1 MNKDRTTEE
10 ILESI
15 YILVNEARKKQI
27 HFQNTKKNEDN
38 VIVCETRNN
47 VKSNNNFKKNIN
59 DSLDWKKI
67 DFSKNIIKTSN
78 GFRYYNL
85 IEKIFREEFSKWLF
99 KRPKWIQSKTLDF
112 GNEFIKD
119 KFRNN

>member
-15 YILVNEARKKQI
+15 YTLVNEARKKQI
-27 HFQNTKKNEDN
+27 HFQNKKKNEDN

-47 VKSNNNFKKNIN
+47 VKSNNNFKEKIN

-78 GFRYYNL
+78 GFRYNNL
-85 IEKIFREEFSKWLF
+85 IEKIFREEFSKWLL

>member
-15 YILVNEARKKQI
+15 YSLVNEARTKQI
-27 HFQNTKKNEDN
+27 HFQNTKKDEDN

-47 VKSNNNFKKNIN
+47 LKSNNN
-59 DSLDWKKI
+59 WKKI

-78 GFRYYNL
+78 GFQYYNL

-112 GNEFIKD
+112 GNKFIKD

>member
-27 HFQNTKKNEDN
+27 HFQNTKKDEDN

-47 VKSNNNFKKNIN
+47 VKSNNNFKNKIN

-67 DFSKNIIKTSN
+67 DFSKNITKTSN
-78 GFRYYNL
+78 GFQYYNL

-99 KRPKWIQSKTLDF
+99 KRPKWIKSKTLDF
-112 GNEFIKD
+112 GNKFIKD

>member
-27 HFQNTKKNEDN
+27 HFQKTKKNEDSGI
-38 VIVCETRNN
+38 VIETRNN
-47 VKSNNNFKKNIN
+47 VRGNNNVKNKIN
-59 DSLDWKKI
+59 DSLDWTKI

-78 GFRYYNL
+78 AFQYYNL

-99 KRPKWIQSKTLDF
+99 KRPKWIQSKTLDL

>member
-15 YILVNEARKKQI
+15 YTLVNEARNKQI
-27 HFQNTKKNEDN
+27 HFQNKKKNEDN

-47 VKSNNNFKKNIN
+47 VKSNNNFKEKIN

-78 GFRYYNL
+78 GFRYNNL
-85 IEKIFREEFSKWLF
+85 IEKIFREEFSKWLL

>member
-15 YILVNEARKKQI
+15 YILVNEARTKQI
-27 HFQNTKKNEDN
+27 HFQNTKKDEDN

-47 VKSNNNFKKNIN
+47 VKSNNNFKNKIN

-112 GNEFIKD
+112 GNKFIKD

>member
-27 HFQNTKKNEDN
+27 HFQKTKKNEDN

-47 VKSNNNFKKNIN
+47 VKNNNNFKNKIN
-59 DSLDWKKI
+59 DPLDWKKI
-67 DFSKNIIKTSN
+67 DFSKCIVKTSN
-78 GFRYYNL
+78 GFQYYNL

-99 KRPKWIQSKTLDF
+99 KRPKWIQSKTLDL

>member
-15 YILVNEARKKQI
+15 YILVNEARTKQI
-27 HFQNTKKNEDN
+27 HFQNTKKDEDN

-47 VKSNNNFKKNIN
+47 VKSNNNFKNKIN